1 MPRSA
6 EALCGRVGAFRA
18 GDGPQAPTLGEGV
31 LQAFRACGRVCAL
44 ALAGGHVL
52 GLPLARY
59 FLRVAVAQDF
69 ACSLEELQRELL
81 AEEDPHEP
89 SAALQQTGACFLER
103 TLSEQGLDGVMVLAR
118 PVSDQGREQ
127 RASRGSLVVA
137 LAPPEAEGVE
147 PPDVTNEN
155 KEACVAAPVKTRPA
169 PSPSRAPRACSARFR
184 GRAPPVAK
192 RPVSIT
198 VGVEV
203 HCNAG
208 AAPPECRGWARS
220 LVSVRLRGLM
230 SVPRGRYARAYLE
243 HKLVTCIAQ
252 QADAFGQG
260 VRDVLPLL
268 GSRDLDE
275 LKAAWAR
282 HAKL

>member
-6 EALCGRVGAFRA
+6 EALCGRVGACSA
-18 GDGPQAPTLGEGV
+18 GGGPQAPTLGEGV

-89 SAALQQTGACFLER
+89 SAALQQTGARFLER

-118 PVSDQGREQ
+118 PVSDHP
-127 RASRGSLVVA
+127 GSLVVA

-155 KEACVAAPVKTRPA
+155 KEACVAAPVKHAAGPVALACAPRLQRALPGARPA
-169 PSPSRAPRACSARFR
+169 CGRAPRQHYSRHRGALQCR
-184 GRAPPVAK
+184 GRATG
-192 RPVSIT
+192 VSW
-198 VGVEV
+198 V
-203 HCNAG
+203 
-208 AAPPECRGWARS
+208 AAPPSC
-220 LVSVRLRGLM
+220 
-230 SVPRGRYARAYLE
+230 P
-243 HKLVTCIAQ
+243 
-252 QADAFGQG
+252 
-260 VRDVLPLL
+260 
-268 GSRDLDE
+268 
-275 LKAAWAR
+275 
-282 HAKL
+282 

>member
-6 EALCGRVGAFRA
+6 EALCGRVGACSA
-18 GDGPQAPTLGEGV
+18 GGGPQAPTLGEGV

-118 PVSDQGREQ
+118 PVSDGP
-127 RASRGSLVVA
+127 GSLVVA

-184 GRAPPVAK
+184 GRAPPVAE

-198 VGVEV
+198 VGIEV
-203 HCNAG
+203 QCIAG
-208 AAPPECRGWARS
+208 AAPPVFVGGR
-220 LVSVRLRGLM
+220 
-230 SVPRGRYARAYLE
+230 VPS
-243 HKLVTCIAQ
+243 C
-252 QADAFGQG
+252 
-260 VRDVLPLL
+260 P
-268 GSRDLDE
+268 
-275 LKAAWAR
+275 
-282 HAKL
+282 